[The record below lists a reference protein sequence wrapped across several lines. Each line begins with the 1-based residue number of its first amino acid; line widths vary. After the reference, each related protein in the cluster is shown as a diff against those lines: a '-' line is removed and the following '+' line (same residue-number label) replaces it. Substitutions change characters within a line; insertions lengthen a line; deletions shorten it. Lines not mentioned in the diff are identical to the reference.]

1 MIDTQLKAKLYDSI
15 EAGNKEHPYQNWHA
29 SALASC
35 PRSHYF
41 KRLQIPPV
49 NKPGAGKILRWS
61 AGHNMEEAI
70 REHVENVFPDV
81 KSNVR
86 LTNKDLDLT
95 GEYDNLSGQTLIE
108 IKTVHDYA
116 FKESKEGGIG
126 LKEQIGTMAN
136 GNKQWGIKPHAY
148 LHHMYQ
154 NHVYA
159 YMLKPLEVEKIVF
172 IYISLSGRMVIYVE
186 DIDPQFFAKIED
198 RLDLLNKAWKNQTP
212 PDCICGDKNNPLY
225 DSVLQWCDYKQ
236 GNDCCSLQLTEG
248 VK

>member
-1 MIDTQLKAKLYDSI
+1 MIDTQIKTKLYESI
-15 EAGNKEHPYQNWHA
+15 ELGNKEHTYENWHV

-41 KRLQIPPV
+41 KRLQIPPI

-86 LTNKDLDLT
+86 LLDTKNDLT

-116 FKESKEGGIG
+116 FKESKDGLVG
-126 LKEQIGTMAN
+126 LKEQVGVHPN
-136 GNKQWGIKPHAY
+136 GNKKWDMKQHAY
-148 LHHMYQ
+148 LHHVMQ
-154 NHVYA
+154 NHGYA
-159 YMLKPLEVEKIVF
+159 MMLRDEVEVTEIIF
-172 IYISLSGRMVIYVE
+172 IYISLSGRMCIYRE
-186 DIDPQFFAKIED
+186 PIEQVHFD
-198 RLDLLNKAWKNQTP
+198 EINRRLDILNKAWESKTP
-212 PDCICGDKNNPLY
+212 PDCMCQEKNNPLWATTM
-225 DSVLQWCDYKQ
+225 QWCDYRN
-236 GNDCCSLQLTEG
+236 GDDCCNLNLTEG
-248 VK
+248 V